1 MSTIILCVFG
11 LLVLLVLV
19 AFIFVILVVV
29 LMSQTNTLLN
39 EEELEE
45 VSKSEDFDDKV
56 ACP

>member
-29 LMSQTNTLLN
+29 LMLQTNTLLN

-45 VSKSEDFDDKV
+45 VSKSEDFDDK
-56 ACP
+56 